1 MCNMPEGEKVAD
13 KYYSPLESLNLLYI
27 SSKKKWGGVS
37 SWMEKTALG
46 LKKRGHRVLI
56 VAHPNGRFM
65 KSANQELNLLPHKL
79 GMDYNPLSILYL
91 FYQIKSHKIDIVVT
105 NIEKEVAI
113 GGIAARLARI
123 PNVRRV
129 GNETDFNQRWKVKL
143 HHRLFV
149 NRCIVPCNLIRDNA
163 VKRAPW
169 LNPDQFVTIY
179 NGRNNR
185 IFSDE
190 QIKFQRQEWGVNSN
204 SYVIG
209 STSRLSSGKGI
220 EGLIRVF
227 SRITQQYPNTYLVI
241 TGEGQLKKDLA
252 DQARNLGVRDK
263 VVFAG
268 FSSDPLQT
276 AAAYDI
282 AVCNSFFEGFP
293 NTVVEYFAAGRP
305 VVTTNAGGVSEMAR
319 HEYNALL
326 IPCNGNDEK
335 LFSNL
340 LRLIES
346 PHLRSRLGENAA
358 KTIANGFSEE
368 VMLDQ
373 LERFYSSC
381 VNKYIDLT

>member
-1 MCNMPEGEKVAD
+1 MLEGAMVTNRKR
-13 KYYSPLESLNLLYI
+13 SPIQTLNLLYI

-46 LKKRGHRVLI
+46 LKKRGHHILI

-65 KSANQELNLLPHKL
+65 KSAHKELNLLPLKL
-79 GMDYNPLSILYL
+79 GMDYNPISILYL
-91 FYQIKSHKIDIVVT
+91 YYQIKVHKIDIVVT

-113 GGIAARLARI
+113 GGIAARLARV
-123 PNVRRV
+123 PNIRRV

-149 NRCIVPCNLIRDNA
+149 NHCIVPCNLIRDNA
-163 VKRAPW
+163 LKRAPW
-169 LNPDQFVTIY
+169 LEPDQFVTIY
-179 NGRNNR
+179 NGRNSH
-185 IFSDE
+185 IFSAE
-190 QIKFQRQEWGVNSN
+190 QIKFQRQKWGINSN

-227 SRITQQYPNTYLVI
+227 SRITRYHPNTRLVI
-241 TGEGQLKKDLA
+241 TGEGQLKNDLVN
-252 DQARNLGVRDK
+252 QAINLGVRDK
-263 VVFAG
+263 VIFAG
-268 FSSDPLQT
+268 FSSDPLKT

-293 NTVVEYFAAGRP
+293 NSVVEYFAVGCP
-305 VVTTNAGGVSEMAR
+305 VVTTDAGGVAEMAR

-326 IPCNGNDEK
+326 IPCNGDDEK
-335 LFSNL
+335 LFYSLN
-340 LRLIES
+340 RLIES

-358 KTIANGFSEE
+358 RTIADGFSEE
-368 VMLDQ
+368 VMLDR
-373 LERFYSSC
+373 LEKFYQSC
-381 VNKYIDLT
+381 VDKCMK

>member
-1 MCNMPEGEKVAD
+1 MWIMPDSVTAANNPP
-13 KYYSPLESLNLLYI
+13 SPFRALNLLYI

-46 LKKRGHRVLI
+46 LRKRGHRVFI

-65 KSANQELNLLPHKL
+65 ESAHKDLNLLPHRL

-91 FYQIKSHKIDIVVT
+91 LYQIKTQKIDAVVT

-123 PNVRRV
+123 PNIRRV
-129 GNETDFNQRWKVKL
+129 GNEKDFNRRWKVKW
-143 HHRLFV
+143 HHRFLV
-149 NRCIVPCNLIRDNA
+149 NHCIVPCNLIRDNA

-169 LNPDQFVTIY
+169 LNPKQFVTIY
-179 NGRNNR
+179 NGRNRRN
-185 IFSDE
+185 FSDE
-190 QIKFQRQEWGVNSN
+190 QIRFQRRKWGISAD
-204 SYVIG
+204 SCIIG

-227 SRITQQYPNTYLVI
+227 SRIARHHPHTRLVI
-241 TGEGQLKKDLA
+241 TGEGQLKKNLS
-252 DQARNLGVRDK
+252 DQARSLGVKDK
-263 VVFAG
+263 VIFAG
-268 FSSDPLQT
+268 FSSDPMKT

-282 AVCNSFFEGFP
+282 AVCNSIFEGFP

-305 VVTTNAGGVSEMAR
+305 VVTTDAGGVAEMAR
-319 HEYNALL
+319 HEYNSLL
-326 IPCNGNDEK
+326 IPCDNDDEK
-335 LFSNL
+335 LFFSL

-346 PHLRSRLGENAA
+346 PNLRFCLGENAV

-368 VMLDQ
+368 IMLDR
-373 LERFYSSC
+373 LEQFYKSCLSSSPMG
-381 VNKYIDLT
+381 